1 MWKKMSNT
9 EEIKEIKATIQRFAE
24 QEQYSVNNEYVKAL
38 YKRLRDLE
46 NRPQIEDDE
55 DFEEKFIDGS
65 DVPINGRY
73 E

>member
-24 QEQYSVNNEYVKAL
+24 QGQYSVNNEYVKAL
-38 YKRLRDLE
+38 YRRLRDLE
-46 NRPQIEDDE
+46 NRPQIKEE
-55 DFEEKFIDGS
+55 SYEEKFIDGS
-65 DVPINGRY
+65 DVPVSGRY